1 MSVEFS
7 SPLLSCPL
15 WSRFRNS
22 FHQRLNDHGQS
33 WTTEDTSDQC
43 NLVITLV
50 PFENYCDERMLAKI
64 FISDLI
70 KSSIKNETTMGR
82 YSIGCGNQLDLWLP
96 TTHFGIIFQ
105 TYFLFCY
112 LSFRQRVFV
121 FVDIVC
127 YLNNLAFLALF
138 YLVSVLCGGG
148 VTVTKEVW

>member
-1 MSVEFS
+1 MSVEF

-22 FHQRLNDHGQS
+22 FHQRLNNHGQS
-33 WTTEDTSDQC
+33 WTAENTSTRC
-43 NLVITLV
+43 NLIIALV
-50 PFENYCDERMLAKI
+50 PFENYCDETMLAKI

-105 TYFLFCY
+105 TYFLFCS
-112 LSFRQRVFV
+112 LSSRQRVFV

-127 YLNNLAFLALF
+127 YRNNLEF

>member
-50 PFENYCDERMLAKI
+50 PFENYCDETMLAKI

-82 YSIGCGNQLDLWLP
+82 YSIGCGNQLDLLLP
-96 TTHFGIIFQ
+96 TTHFAIIFQ
-105 TYFLFCY
+105 TYFLFCT
-112 LSFRQRVFV
+112 LSSRQRVFV

-127 YLNNLAFLALF
+127 YLNNLEF

-148 VTVTKEVW
+148 VAVTKEVW